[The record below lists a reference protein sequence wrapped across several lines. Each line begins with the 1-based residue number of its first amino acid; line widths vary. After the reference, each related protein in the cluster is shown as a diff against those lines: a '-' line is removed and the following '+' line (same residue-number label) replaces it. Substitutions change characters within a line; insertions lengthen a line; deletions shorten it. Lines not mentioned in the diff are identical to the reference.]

1 MYLYIKFLGGA
12 RAPATYF
19 YKNKDLFKPAFYNR
33 SAEPLRLTDFKEIE
47 VVTSNVFTASIK
59 CTFIDGRQSLALVP
73 RQTLYLLQGFVF
85 SASQMPFGQTPPFPK
100 DYTDTILI
108 GTVIILSGVSIIL
121 STIAL
126 ALKLFLK

>member
-85 SASQMPFGQTPPFPK
+85 SASQMPFGQTPPLPK
-100 DYTDTILI
+100 NYVDAISIGALI
-108 GTVIILSGVSIIL
+108 TLSA
-121 STIAL
+121 IAL
-126 ALKLFLK
+126 ALKLFLN